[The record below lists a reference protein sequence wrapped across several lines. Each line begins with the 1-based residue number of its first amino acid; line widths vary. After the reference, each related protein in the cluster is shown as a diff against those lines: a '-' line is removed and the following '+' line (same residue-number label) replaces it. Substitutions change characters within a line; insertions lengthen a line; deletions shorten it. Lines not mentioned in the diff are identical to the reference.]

1 MTEAE
6 AKRVIADAFIAG
18 WAARAPDVPF
28 SIENEGAPSGD
39 VFALL
44 TITMTTSGQLTIG
57 GPGERFVGRNGWIA
71 VKLWGPINEGT
82 TRLDALSEIVRDIF
96 EMRFLAGPTGD
107 EAIDTDTT
115 STQPGGNDGR
125 WLMQL
130 ARTPFTVYETK

>member
-6 AKRVIADAFIAG
+6 AKRVIEDAFIAG
-18 WAARAPDVPF
+18 WRDAAPDVPF

-44 TITMTTSGQLTIG
+44 TITMTTGQQLTMG
-57 GPGERFVGRNGWIA
+57 EPGAREVSRNGWIV

-82 TRLDALSEIVRDIF
+82 TRLDALSEVVRGIF
-96 EMRFLAGPTGD
+96 EMKFLTGPGI
-107 EAIDTDTT
+107 EAIDTDVT
-115 STQPGGNDGR
+115 STQPGGTDGR
-125 WLMQL
+125 WFMQL